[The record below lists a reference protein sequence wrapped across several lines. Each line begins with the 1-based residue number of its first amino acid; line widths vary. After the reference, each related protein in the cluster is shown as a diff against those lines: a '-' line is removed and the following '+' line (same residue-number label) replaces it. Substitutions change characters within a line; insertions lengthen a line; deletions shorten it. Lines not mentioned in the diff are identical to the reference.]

1 MKDGTQLRSGNKG
14 NQFKTQENFH
24 SPKRTLKSFL
34 MNVLLTS
41 VGRRNYLIDYFKEA
55 VHPYGGKVFAINNH
69 DNAPALYVADAYE
82 VAPAIYSEGYVDFL
96 IDFCERNK
104 IKAIIPLLDN
114 DLPVLA
120 QSKSKFESK
129 GIYVLVAD
137 LWVTKMANDKLET
150 FEFLKKK
157 GFQTVPTFCDL
168 AEFYAA
174 KSLGKIDFPVIIK
187 PRWGMASLSV
197 YLAENE
203 EELNFY
209 YKKAKKEVANS
220 FLKYES
226 GQDPEHAI
234 LIMEKI
240 TGEEFMLDIIN
251 DLSGEYQL
259 TVVNKKLLRK
269 GGETEAVE
277 TVHHPELEALGK
289 ELSDLIRHPLVMD
302 SDVFWRDGKAFIL
315 EFNPRFSGG
324 YPFTHFSGVN
334 LPKALMKWLHGEVV
348 DKSDYLTPRFGTKG
362 LKGITIIGAA

>member
-1 MKDGTQLRSGNKG
+1 
-14 NQFKTQENFH
+14 
-24 SPKRTLKSFL
+24 

-69 DNAPALYVADAYE
+69 ENAPALYVADAFE
-82 VAPAIYSEGYVDFL
+82 IAPSIYSDGYVDFL
-96 IDFCERNK
+96 IDFCERNE
-104 IKAIIPLLDN
+104 IKAIVPLLDN

-120 QSKSKFESK
+120 AARSRFDFK

-137 LWVTKMANDKLET
+137 LWVTKMANDKFET

-157 GFQTVPTFCDL
+157 GFHTVPTFREP
-168 AEFYAA
+168 AEFYEA

-187 PRWGMASLSV
+187 PRWGMGSLSI
-197 YLAENE
+197 YKAENE
-203 EELNFY
+203 EELEFY
-209 YKKAKKEVANS
+209 FKRAKNEVANS
-220 FLKYES
+220 FLKHES

-234 LIMEKI
+234 LIMEEI
-240 TGEEFMLDIIN
+240 TGEEYMLDIIN

-277 TVHHPELEALGK
+277 TVHHPELETLGK
-289 ELSDLIRHPLVMD
+289 EISDLTRHPLVMD

-324 YPFTHFSGVN
+324 YPFTHYSGIN
-334 LPKALMKWLHGEVV
+334 LPKALMNWLHGGII
-348 DKSDYLTPRFGTKG
+348 DKSDYLTPRFGSKG
-362 LKGITIIGAA
+362 LKGITIIGAK